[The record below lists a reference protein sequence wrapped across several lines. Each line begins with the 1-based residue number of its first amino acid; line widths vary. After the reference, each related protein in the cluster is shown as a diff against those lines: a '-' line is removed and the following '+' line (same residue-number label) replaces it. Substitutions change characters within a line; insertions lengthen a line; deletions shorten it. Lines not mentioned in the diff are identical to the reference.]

1 MQIQTQSLYKCNTK
15 KERKQETLLYSDIEQ
30 LKNAIQ
36 KMKYKETSKK
46 HNEIKDKE
54 ANQVK
59 RCGDKA
65 GEGTFTF
72 GKMPGRGNRRKPDDG
87 DDEGVHDDNDTV
99 VGVFINL

>member
-1 MQIQTQSLYKCNTK
+1 M
-15 KERKQETLLYSDIEQ
+15 
-30 LKNAIQ
+30 
-36 KMKYKETSKK
+36 
-46 HNEIKDKE
+46 
-54 ANQVK
+54 K